1 MLGMFGFGLTE
12 SVVIG
17 VIAVLL
23 FGSKLPEVARQLGGS
38 YRELRRSLNDV
49 QQQFREAEYEV
60 KKNFTVDDQ
69 PESKFEEEPSEPV
82 APKFTPPK

>member
-1 MLGMFGFGLTE
+1 MFGLGPTE
-12 SVVIG
+12 LMVIG

-49 QQQFREAEYEV
+49 QQQFRIAEYEA
-60 KKNFTVDDQ
+60 KKSFTLDDKPRSPQ
-69 PESKFEEEPSEPV
+69 DYEEEPSEPA
-82 APKFTPPK
+82 APKFKPPG